1 MMLDNIKIFEKIIN
15 EDIAETNVK
24 DIVVLAMSKVAPKF
38 FTAPASSTGKYHPDY
53 AVSEGGLVKHTKAV
67 VYFTKQLL
75 EAYNVN
81 DAYSKSLC
89 IGAALLH
96 DTCKSGI
103 NWECPFTKHEH
114 PILVKELLT
123 DEDVLSIPNGENIW
137 NDMNDIIS
145 SHMGKWNTSTRSK
158 VVLPLPE
165 TQLQKILHAADYMAS
180 RKEIS
185 RIDGVTTDTNT
196 VNTERPICW
205 ASTKQKNLISLLINK
220 ADKMKKN
227 TSKYSFVDLEAV
239 TAGQASILI
248 KELKDLAEETA

>member
-1 MMLDNIKIFEKIIN
+1 MIDIKVFNEIN
-15 EDIAETNVK
+15 DITETNVRN
-24 DIVVLAMSKVAPKF
+24 IVVLAMSKVAPKF

-81 DAYSKSLC
+81 DDYSKSLC

-103 NWECPFTKHEH
+103 NWEYPFTKHEH

-165 TQLQKILHAADYMAS
+165 TQLQKLLHAADYLAS

-185 RIDGVTTDTNT
+185 RIDGVTGENT

-205 ASTKQKNLISLLINK
+205 ASIKQKNLISLLINK

-227 TSKYSFVDLEAV
+227 TSKYSFVDLEAI